1 MKTFFATLFAVAS
14 AVPPEHKFYPEEA
27 SGDHFND
34 VPTGDFWHQVDD
46 FDAWKEIRDQHE
58 YEERLGTEAELMVA
72 LEALREALVDI
83 DHDIDIYE
91 DCIEHC
97 QDCISEHDEMVA
109 QIEEECHDNADMCSD
124 WEGRVRDLQERAA
137 DVKDALAED
146 RAVLVLYCQQFAF
159 APDMVGACADILTC
173 QDTHLSF
180 RADVFSSTTPVFTH
194 DNHHDDHSYGAYDY
208 GHYQW

>member
-1 MKTFFATLFAVAS
+1 
-14 AVPPEHKFYPEEA
+14 
-27 SGDHFND
+27 
-34 VPTGDFWHQVDD
+34 
-46 FDAWKEIRDQHE
+46 
-58 YEERLGTEAELMVA
+58 MV
-72 LEALREALVDI
+72 E
-83 DHDIDIYE
+83 
-91 DCIEHC
+91 
-97 QDCISEHDEMVA
+97 

-137 DVKDALAED
+137 DVKTSMAED

-180 RADVFSSTTPVFTH
+180 RADVFSGTGGHQQHEENVYDS
-194 DNHHDDHSYGAYDY
+194 YDY